1 MKMYNA
7 QGEVVFDFAS
17 ISNLPSY
24 ARKNG
29 DMVAGDVW
37 ELEKNEVIKNNRF
50 VFTGIIG
57 AFNTLRIGRKGNY
70 FVAVDSTN
78 VVLYSGTTQ
87 KATYPHGLT
96 IQNNIQVLIETSD
109 TDYKANVTVISNGV
123 AFEQKNVDWGCAG
136 VVYAESVG
144 STLTDCVYSWTS
156 DDFDAP
162 IYAFGDSYFT
172 INDEARW
179 THYLLKNGYGNNVL
193 LNGIAG
199 QYSSDAVKSFR
210 NVMSHG
216 QPKYVLWC
224 LGMNN
229 SDTDTVISTEWK
241 NATVEV
247 IDTCRQRGIELI
259 LATIPN
265 VPTYA
270 INNFK
275 NQYVYDSGLRYIDF
289 AKAVNAEGTDRAWFE
304 GMLENDTN
312 GVHPSVSG
320 AKVLYMQ
327 ALADFPELMG

>member
-1 MKMYNA
+1 MKLFDAN
-7 QGEVVFDFAS
+7 GEVVFDFAS
-17 ISNLPSY
+17 MVNLPSY
-24 ARKNG
+24 TRKTG
-29 DMVAGDVW
+29 DMAAGAVW

-57 AFNTLRIGRKGNY
+57 TFDTLRIGRKDNY

-78 VVLYSGTTQ
+78 VVLYNGATQ
-87 KATYPHGLT
+87 KATHPHGLT
-96 IQNNIQVLIETSD
+96 IQNNIQVLITTSD
-109 TDYKANVTVISNGV
+109 TDYKADITVVSNGV
-123 AFEQKNVDWGCAG
+123 QFEQKAVDWGCAG
-136 VVYAESVG
+136 VIYAESVG

-156 DDFDAP
+156 SDFDAP

-179 THYLLKNGYGNNVL
+179 THYLLKNGYGDNVL
-193 LNGIAG
+193 LNGIGG
-199 QYSSDAVKSFR
+199 QLSGNAIRSFR

-229 SDTDTVISTEWK
+229 TDTDTAISTEWK
-241 NATVEV
+241 VATVEV

-312 GVHPSVSG
+312 GVHPSAAG

>member
-1 MKMYNA
+1 MKMNNA
-7 QGEVVFDFAS
+7 QGEVVFDLAS
-17 ISNLPSY
+17 MSELPSY
-24 ARKNG
+24 IRKNG

-57 AFNTLRIGRKGNY
+57 TFGTLRIGRKGNY
-70 FVAVDSTN
+70 LVALDITN

-87 KATYPHGLT
+87 KATYPHGLS

-109 TDYKANVTVISNGV
+109 TDYKADITVVSNG
-123 AFEQKNVDWGCAG
+123 AQFEQKAVDWGCSG
-136 VVYAESVG
+136 IVYAESVG

-156 DDFDAP
+156 ADFDAP

-172 INDEARW
+172 VNDEARW
-179 THYLLKNGYGNNVL
+179 THYLLKNGYGDNVL
-193 LNGIAG
+193 LNGIGG
-199 QYSSDAVKSFR
+199 QLSGDAIKSFR

-229 SDTDTVISTEWK
+229 SDTDTAINTEWK

-247 IDTCRQRGIELI
+247 IDICRQRGIELI

-275 NQYVYDSGLRYIDF
+275 NQYVYDSGLRYVDF

-312 GVHPSVSG
+312 GVHPSVAG

-327 ALADFPELMG
+327 ALADFPELIG